1 LSLVEEK
8 GGRARAKREQIL
20 AGAQR
25 VFLRDGFA
33 ATSTDAIAAEARV
46 SKRTLYSYYPGKKEL
61 FADVMRELTLE
72 NPQIRALE
80 SIEEMSPGSE
90 EELRRDLLDLAQK
103 IVATMMQPDYLALLR
118 TTIAD
123 THRFPQLGGIFRA
136 TVPERAM
143 RSFAVFI
150 EKSRERGV
158 VGPDV
163 DGDTAARM
171 FVGPLLTYAVLDGLL
186 TEGPPRPPAREKIEE
201 IVDLYTQA
209 ITDNSGK
216 EAVP

>member
-1 LSLVEEK
+1 MVATSEEL
-8 GGRARAKREQIL
+8 GPRAAAKRDQIL
-20 AGAQR
+20 SGARR

-33 ATSTDAIAAEARV
+33 AASTDAIAAEARV
-46 SKRTLYSYYPGKKEL
+46 SKRTLYVYYSSKEEL
-61 FADVMRELTLE
+61 FADVMRKLTIE

-80 SIEEMSPGSE
+80 TIEEMSPGSE
-90 EELRRDLLDLAQK
+90 DELRRDLLGLARK
-103 IVATMMQPDYLALLR
+103 IVAAMMQPDYLALLR

-123 THRFPQLGGIFRA
+123 THRFPQLGGIYRA
-136 TVPERAM
+136 TVPERGM
-143 RSFAVFI
+143 RSIAFFI

-158 VGPDV
+158 VGPEV

-201 IVDLYTQA
+201 IVDLYMKA
-209 ITDNSGK
+209 IT
-216 EAVP
+216 

>member
-1 LSLVEEK
+1 MVATSEEL
-8 GGRARAKREQIL
+8 GPRAAAKRDQIL
-20 AGAQR
+20 SGARR

-33 ATSTDAIAAEARV
+33 AASTDAIAAEARV
-46 SKRTLYSYYPGKKEL
+46 SKRTLYVYYSSKEEL
-61 FADVMRELTLE
+61 FADVMRKLTIE

-80 SIEEMSPGSE
+80 TIEEMSPGSE
-90 EELRRDLLDLAQK
+90 DELRRDLLGLARK
-103 IVATMMQPDYLALLR
+103 IVAAMMQPDYLALLR

-123 THRFPQLGGIFRA
+123 THRFPQLGGIYRA
-136 TVPERAM
+136 TVPERGM
-143 RSFAVFI
+143 RSIAFLI

-158 VGPDV
+158 VGPEV

-201 IVDLYTQA
+201 IVDLYMKA
-209 ITDNSGK
+209 IT
-216 EAVP
+216 